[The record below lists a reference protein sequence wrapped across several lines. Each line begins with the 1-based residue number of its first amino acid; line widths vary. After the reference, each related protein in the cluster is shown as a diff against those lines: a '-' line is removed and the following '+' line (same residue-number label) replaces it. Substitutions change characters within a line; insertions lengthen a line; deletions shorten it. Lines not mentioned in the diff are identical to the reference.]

1 MILLRTIA
9 LLAAT
14 HDIDTFG
21 ARDSDPSAT
30 MVNAAALTAAL
41 AAAQSG
47 DTVLA
52 KAGKI
57 YYMNH
62 VTASQLRGVIIHIE
76 GTVLVDDNIT
86 AWVNDT
92 TRQNWFEMVDSVN
105 VTIGG
110 GGTVDGQGMPWW
122 DASITGSIKG
132 VGENRPHLLQVTN
145 STELI
150 IENLTL
156 LNSPRFH
163 IHFSQCARVVVRHV
177 TIRVDRFAQRS
188 LKAKAHAKR
197 LASVG
202 PHVAPL
208 AETIAHRCLHLIAP
222 ECA

>member
-1 MILLRTIA
+1 MMILLRASA

-14 HDIDTFG
+14 LDIDTFG

-30 MVNAAALTAAL
+30 MANAAAFTAAL

-62 VTASQLRGVIIHIE
+62 VSASQLRGVTIRIE

-86 AWVNDT
+86 AWVDT
-92 TRQNWFEMVDSVN
+92 TRQNWFEMIDSVN

-132 VGENRPHLLQVTN
+132 VGENRPHLLQLTN

-177 TIRVDRFAQRS
+177 TIHVDRFAQRS

-197 LASVG
+197 LAAVG

-208 AETIAHRCLHLIAP
+208 AETIARR
-222 ECA
+222 